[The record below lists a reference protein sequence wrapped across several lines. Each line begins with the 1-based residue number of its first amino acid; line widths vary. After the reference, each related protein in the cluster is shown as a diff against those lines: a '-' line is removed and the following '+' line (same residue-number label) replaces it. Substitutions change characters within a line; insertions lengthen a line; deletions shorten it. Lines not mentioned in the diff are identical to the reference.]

1 MILSLQPQK
10 ADSFRFAPPSR
21 KTGVLKA
28 FWGYVRSSEVI
39 DFSRRLKRK
48 KRQIAATWNVSGTWI
63 FSSLANSVMKMLEVG
78 RSLSTVSCC
87 RRARFSSRRL

>member
-28 FWGYVRSSEVI
+28 FWGYVRSSEVSFSNSNRSK
-39 DFSRRLKRK
+39 DFRVPEEANRHTVAHISSMPMPYKVRSRDDLLSRL
-48 KRQIAATWNVSGTWI
+48 
-63 FSSLANSVMKMLEVG
+63 
-78 RSLSTVSCC
+78 
-87 RRARFSSRRL
+87 RRAL

>member
-28 FWGYVRSSEVI
+28 FLGYVRSSDVI
-39 DFSRRLKRK
+39 ENGRVVKERK
-48 KRQIAATWNVSGTWI
+48 YEKLMEESGLFAQLMKRQMA
-63 FSSLANSVMKMLEVG
+63 
-78 RSLSTVSCC
+78 
-87 RRARFSSRRL
+87 